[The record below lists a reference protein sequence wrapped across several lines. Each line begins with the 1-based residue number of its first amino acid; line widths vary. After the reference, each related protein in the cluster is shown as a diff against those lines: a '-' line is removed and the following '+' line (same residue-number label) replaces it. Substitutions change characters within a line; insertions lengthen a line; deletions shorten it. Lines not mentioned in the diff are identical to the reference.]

1 MTFFSINFAA
11 FVLVTLALYWLTYKW
26 QPVRVTVL
34 ILASYFFY
42 SQANPYFLLLLLFVS
57 VFDFM
62 LSKRMARAS
71 TPGRR
76 KALLIVSLVIDLG
89 LLASFK
95 YLNFFANIPIDIAG
109 LFGVYMEPSQLRLLL
124 PVGISF
130 YIFQTLSYS
139 IDVYRGRTEPAHN
152 LLDHLLYMA
161 FFPRLLVGPI
171 VRAEQFLPQLKQTS
185 RLTKERFGKAVF
197 LIISGLFKKMIF
209 AEYLALNLVDRVF
222 DLPLMFSSTEVLLG
236 IFACVIHL
244 YADFSGYTDIALGL
258 GHLFGLDLPENFN
271 FPFKARNLRDF
282 WRRWHITLSRWLT
295 DYLYISMGG
304 SRVNRQWKIYRN
316 LMITMLLG
324 GLWHGAAWT
333 FVVWGLLHG
342 VGLMFTR
349 IWQRWLKKKGKDLS
363 KSEPA
368 RIVAVFFTFLY
379 LALTW
384 IFYRIESM
392 QTFFDMMSSV
402 FRGVWEAPNLNM
414 DVVYVMGVAFFFT
427 WWPDKW
433 YNWVRK
439 TWLRLPWFAQTALFA
454 GAMYLLF
461 HFASSE
467 VQPFVYEKF

>member
-11 FVLVTLALYWLTYKW
+11 FVLITLSLYWLLHKW

-42 SQANPYFLLLLLFVS
+42 SQANPYFLIILLFVS
-57 VFDFM
+57 VFDFT
-62 LSKRMARAS
+62 LTQRMAQAS
-71 TPGRR
+71 PGKK
-76 KALLIVSLVIDLG
+76 KALLIVSLAVNLG

-95 YLNFFANIPIDIAG
+95 YLNFFANIPVDIAG
-109 LFGVYMEPSQLRLLL
+109 LFGVYMEPSELRLPL

-130 YIFQTLSYS
+130 YIFQTLSYT
-139 IDVYRGRTEPAHN
+139 IDVYRGRSEPTRN

-171 VRAEQFLPQLKQTS
+171 VRSHQFLPQLKAKP
-185 RLTKERFGKAVF
+185 RLTKERFGKAMF

-236 IFACVIHL
+236 IFACMIHL

-282 WRRWHITLSRWLT
+282 WQRWHITLSRWLT

-304 SRVNRQWKIYRN
+304 SRVNRKWKIYRN

-333 FVVWGLLHG
+333 FVVWGILHG
-342 VGLMFTR
+342 LGLMVTR
-349 IWQRWLKKKGKDLS
+349 IWQRWQKEKGVDLS
-363 KSEPA
+363 KSELA
-368 RIVAVFFTFLY
+368 RIIAVFFTFNY

-384 IFYRIESM
+384 VFYRLENM
-392 QTFFDMMSSV
+392 QGFFDLMSAL
-402 FRGVWEAPNLNM
+402 FRGVWSAPNLNM
-414 DVVYVMGVAFFFT
+414 NVVYVMIVAFFFC
-427 WWPDKW
+427 WLPDKW
-433 YNWVRK
+433 YNWVHK
-439 TWLRLPWFAQTALFA
+439 TWLRLPWIAQMLVFA
-454 GAMYLLF
+454 GAMFVLF
-461 HFASSE
+461 HFASSD